1 MTDQFENLRLKLT
14 QEFVWPQKYMFKF
27 IIAGENVEAKSSL
40 LLLFSSDAVVQEKSS
55 STGKFNSI
63 TIVQKLEDA
72 DAVIDIYIKA
82 AGIAGVMS
90 L

>member
-14 QEFVWPQKYMFKF
+14 QDFVWPQKYMFKF
-27 IIAGENVEAKSSL
+27 IIAGENIEAKSSL

-63 TIVQKLEDA
+63 TIVQQLADA
-72 DAVIDIYIKA
+72 DAVIEIYIKA